1 MEILNH
7 FQIKQKIMRLA
18 YEILE
23 NNLDE
28 CELILVGI
36 NNNGFKFAEL
46 LTQSLTSICDK
57 NIKLSRLKLNPAN
70 PLGELISIDLCDAD
84 IAEKS
89 IILVDDVANTGRT
102 MFYAFKVFMHVIPK
116 KLELAVLVDRKHK
129 HFPTLVDYVG
139 LSLATTVQEH
149 IKANLRTEDQ
159 MSVVLI

>member
-1 MEILNH
+1 MQILNH
-7 FQIKQKIMRLA
+7 FQIRQKIIRLA

-28 CELILVGI
+28 NELILVGI
-36 NNNGFKFAEL
+36 NNNGYRFAEL
-46 LTQSLTSICDK
+46 LTQSLTEICDK
-57 NIKLSRLKLNPAN
+57 NIRLSRLKLNPAN
-70 PLGELISIDLCDAD
+70 PLGEPVTIDLNDAD
-84 IAEKS
+84 IAGKS

-129 HFPTLVDYVG
+129 QFPTLVDYVG
-139 LSLATTVQEH
+139 LSLATTIQEH
-149 IKANLRTEDQ
+149 IKANLRTEDD